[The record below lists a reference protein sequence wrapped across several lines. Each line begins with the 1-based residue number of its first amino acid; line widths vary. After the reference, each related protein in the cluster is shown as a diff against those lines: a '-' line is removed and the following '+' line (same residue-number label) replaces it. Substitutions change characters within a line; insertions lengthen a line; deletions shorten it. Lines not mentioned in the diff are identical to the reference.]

1 MIQLNPDGLTASH
14 GVPVL
19 GAQGECGLFP
29 TSNPFFWIKTHSRI
43 RFSLLGIHAG
53 GLEAWPCRGQRCPVP
68 LQFAP
73 CCWALP
79 SSCPFFSCKAE
90 PALEGLERAWLCPSP
105 QVWSEMFAC
114 RTWFEGLS
122 SSREPF
128 LSHLLGKDLF
138 YIADST

>member
-1 MIQLNPDGLTASH
+1 MQLNPDGLTASH
-14 GVPVL
+14 GVLVL

-29 TSNPFFWIKTHSRI
+29 TSNPLFWIKTHSWI
-43 RFSLLGIHAG
+43 CFSLLGIHAG
-53 GLEAWPCRGQRCPVP
+53 ALEAWPCRGQRCPAP